1 MKSTV
6 STGLRPHDRLAAAGK
21 RSQVRACAER
31 SATAERSSHSSRSCR
46 RGSAAWSQSR
56 TRPLF
61 AIVQPVDD
69 AGVFK
74 PLKTSRGGVGMR
86 IALRKPLARRLL
98 VRRPAEYVA
107 ELLELRAVGE
117 GRD

>member
-46 RGSAAWSQSR
+46 RGSAAGHSPGRAPFLRSFSR
-56 TRPLF
+56 LTMP
-61 AIVQPVDD
+61 ASS
-69 AGVFK
+69 
-74 PLKTSRGGVGMR
+74 SR
-86 IALRKPLARRLL
+86 
-98 VRRPAEYVA
+98 
-107 ELLELRAVGE
+107 
-117 GRD
+117 